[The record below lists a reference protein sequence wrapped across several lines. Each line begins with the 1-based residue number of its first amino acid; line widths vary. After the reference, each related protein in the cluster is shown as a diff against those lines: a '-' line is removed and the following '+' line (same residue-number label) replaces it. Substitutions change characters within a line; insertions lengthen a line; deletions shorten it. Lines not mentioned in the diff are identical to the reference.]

1 MLSSTADRTA
11 EDRAHVFRPARAH
24 DMADPIFIAK
34 AEGSIMWDHDGNRY
48 LDFLSQW
55 VFANIGHQHPAMV
68 SALHEQLDT
77 LCNIAPTFGNDI
89 RTEAARLITERAPA
103 GMNKI
108 FFTCSGSEATEHA
121 VRVARLF
128 TGRHKI
134 LAAYRSYHGAT
145 STALAVSGDPRRW
158 PGDLATN
165 GVVHFLGPY
174 LYRSSFGSQSLEEE
188 RDRALRHLEQV
199 IQLEGPA
206 SIAAVFMETVGGS
219 AGVLLPPD
227 GYLQGVRELCD
238 RYGILLILDEVVVAF
253 GRIGRWFGFE
263 HWGVVP
269 DLMIVGKGVASG
281 YAPLGGVIFS
291 DEIAGAFEADRP
303 YPAGGSFSGHLMSSA
318 AGAAN
323 MRILAH
329 EGIIEHSA
337 QIGEKVIGPGLL
349 AIQDRNPIV
358 GEVRG
363 LGTFWTMELTQDRQS
378 RQSPTAAQM
387 REIADACRAR
397 GILTGTNHGRITIAP
412 PCNTPVE
419 TVEEGLSRVEEAL
432 QSLSFV
438 P

>member
-1 MLSSTADRTA
+1 M
-11 EDRAHVFRPARAH
+11 FRPARAH

-34 AEGSIMWDHDGNRY
+34 AEGSVMWDHAGNRY

-55 VFANIGHQHPAMV
+55 VFANIGHQHPGML
-68 SALHEQLDT
+68 SALHDQVDT
-77 LCNIAPTFGNDI
+77 MCNIAPTFGNDT
-89 RTEAARLITERAPA
+89 RTEAARLITEHAPA
-103 GMNKI
+103 NLNKM

-121 VRVARLF
+121 VRMARLF

-174 LYRSSFGSQSLEEE
+174 LYRSSFGSQSPDEE
-188 RDRALRHLEQV
+188 RDRALQHLEQV

-227 GYLQGVRELCD
+227 GYLEGVRELCD
-238 RYGILLILDEVVVAF
+238 RFGILLILDEVVVAF

-263 HWGVVP
+263 HWDVVP
-269 DLMIVGKGVASG
+269 DLMTVGKGVASG
-281 YAPLGGVIFS
+281 YAPLGGVILS
-291 DEIAGAFEADRP
+291 DEIAADFDGDRA
-303 YPAGGSFSGHLMSSA
+303 YPAGGSFSGHLLSSA

-323 MRILAH
+323 MRILAD
-329 EGIIEHSA
+329 EGVIEHSA
-337 QIGEKVIGPGLL
+337 ELGQNVIGPGLR
-349 AIQDRNPIV
+349 AIQDRTRII

-363 LGTFWTMELTQDRQS
+363 LGTFWTMELAQDKQS
-378 RQSPTAAQM
+378 RQSLTPAQM

-419 TVEEGLSRVEEAL
+419 VVEEGLSRVEEAL
-432 QSLSFV
+432 QSLTFSR
-438 P
+438 